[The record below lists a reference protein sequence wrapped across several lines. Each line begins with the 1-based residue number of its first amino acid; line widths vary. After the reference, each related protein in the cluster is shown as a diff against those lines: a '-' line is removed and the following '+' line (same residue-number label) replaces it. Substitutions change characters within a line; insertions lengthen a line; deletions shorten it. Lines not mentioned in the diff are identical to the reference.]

1 MSGFKS
7 FSQKTTKDEDTLQVQ
22 NIEHSQVNS
31 STETQPTPPDTGND
45 LPDKND
51 QPDPN
56 NK

>member
-7 FSQKTTKDEDTLQVQ
+7 FSQKTTKDEDTRQVQ

-31 STETQPTPPDTGND
+31 DTETQPTPPDTGND
-45 LPDKND
+45 LPDNND

>member
-7 FSQKTTKDEDTLQVQ
+7 FSQKTTKDEDTRQVQ

-31 STETQPTPPDTGND
+31 STETQSTPPDTEND
-45 LPDKND
+45 LPDNND